1 MRNRNVEGHGRGET
15 NDTELGVLLLT
26 VDDAAQLLAIGRTT
40 MYGLIAAGEIELV
53 HIGRCARVPVS
64 ELERYVARRRA
75 GRATVRRTTRAAR
88 AGREPGPGQ
97 PTT

>member
-1 MRNRNVEGHGRGET
+1 VNDDEQET
-15 NDTELGVLLLT
+15 ETRRLLLR

-53 HIGRCARVPVS
+53 HIGRCARVPFS
-64 ELERYVARRRA
+64 ELERYVARRRVD
-75 GRATVRRTTRAAR
+75 RATVRPTSRAAR

>member
-1 MRNRNVEGHGRGET
+1 V
-15 NDTELGVLLLT
+15 NDDEHERPWRALLLRI
-26 VDDAAQLLAIGRTT
+26 DDAAQLLAIGRTT

-53 HIGRCARVPVS
+53 HIGRSARVPFS
-64 ELERYVARRRA
+64 ELERYVERRRVA
-75 GRATVRRTTRAAR
+75 RATVRSSTRAAR